1 MKLTE
6 LELLDVVSE
15 DGRRLGRLFDL
26 RAHGRPTP
34 AHGAKEA
41 RVDELIYGSL
51 GLLERLGI
59 RTAKG
64 CALPWSDVVRIDAST
79 ITVRSSA
86 KGRRL

>member
-26 RAHGRPTP
+26 RAHGRPTS
-34 AHGAKEA
+34 AQRAKEA
-41 RVDELIYGSL
+41 RVDELIYGTL
-51 GLLERLGI
+51 GLLERVGF
-59 RTAKG
+59 RKAKG
-64 CALPWSDVVRIDAST
+64 CALPWSDVVRIGAST
-79 ITVRSSA
+79 ITVRSGA

>member
-6 LELLDVVSE
+6 LELLEVVTE
-15 DGRRLGRLFDL
+15 DGRRLGRIFDL
-26 RAHGRPTP
+26 RAHGRPTS
-34 AHGAKEA
+34 ARRATAA
-41 RVDELIYGSL
+41 RVDQLIYGTL

-59 RTAKG
+59 RGAQG

-79 ITVRSSA
+79 VTVKSTA